1 MSFKVNPY
9 TWHPKAR
16 DIKSSVLD
24 VTLKNVTSGKPL
36 HVDGLTKPVEMYI
49 KNWKREKEESLKK
62 QKPQREFYV
71 KPSPPD
77 SIKNMRFHQIILPYG
92 DAEANIRIIPSNN
105 QELEIYIRY
114 KVRPTPAENNFATI
128 VPNFSSCLSYT
139 EHDGFFD
146 CQSDPYLFT
155 ISPKITGH
163 MGTHFLGIRYVV
175 KSIEKNNTKTDT
187 RRRRTC
193 RDTSGRQKRS
203 CVEVKSPPSVGNA
216 DRLEFKNGSD
226 VKYDLFVTMGAC
238 MYWSVVDDEW
248 TSRGCQVYKV
258 ACILCCNV
266 FWCTQYVKCVD
277 RSSP

>member
-9 TWHPKAR
+9 TWHPKSR

-36 HVDGLTKPVEMYI
+36 HVEGLVKPVEMYI
-49 KNWKREKEESLKK
+49 KNWQREREENLKR
-62 QKPQREFYV
+62 QKPQREFFV

-77 SIKNMRFHQIILPYG
+77 SIKNMRYHQILFPYG
-92 DAEANIRIIPSNN
+92 DAEANIRIIPSND

-128 VPNFSSCLSYT
+128 VPNFSSCT
-139 EHDGFFD
+139 KHDGFFD

-163 MGTHFLGIRYVV
+163 TGTHFLGIRY
-175 KSIEKNNTKTDT
+175 IDKNNTKTDT

-193 RDTSGRQKRS
+193 RDTNGRQKRS
-203 CVEVKSPPSVGNA
+203 CVEVKSPPSVEHT
-216 DRLEFKNGSD
+216 RLEFQNGSD
-226 VKYDLFVTMGAC
+226 IKYDLLVTMGAC
-238 MYWSVVDDEW
+238 MYWSVEEDEW
-248 TSRGCQVYKV
+248 TSRGCQV
-258 ACILCCNV
+258 CIKHFPWHVLMYSVCLI
-266 FWCTQYVKCVD
+266 
-277 RSSP
+277 S